1 MQVAFKNPRL
11 QALLSDDK
19 SRLSPGMTDM
29 VADNV
34 DLSEMV
40 WGFEP
45 NYVVPPGWTLEDAL
59 QENALSPDDLARS
72 TGMSVEHINRLLTGE
87 APLTYVIAIQL
98 EAATGVLAGFWNDLE
113 RGYRTDLVRL
123 AKEERLSRS
132 LGLLDDLPIAEMT
145 RLGLIAD
152 RDEPDN
158 RLREALG
165 FFGAEDASGLT
176 EAWSRSPAARFR
188 GQPGSD
194 PGALA
199 VWLRLGELESEHIPC
214 QPWNPDL
221 FREALDAARSL
232 TVRDHPGDW
241 YPQLVA
247 ECARAG
253 AALVTAPE
261 IAGAPVSGAARWPAP
276 QRALIQLRLRNE
288 WSDIFWFSFFHEAA
302 HLLDEPRQPIY
313 VNFQDRR
320 QDQAEHAADAFA
332 RRFLI
337 PPPYDQQLGGLRTPA
352 EAETFAD
359 DLGVHPGIVVGR
371 LQHDRIWPPGRGDH
385 LRHPLDWALRQ
396 PEPGIV

>member
-1 MQVAFKNPRL
+1 MKIAFKNPRL

-123 AKEERLSRS
+123 AKEDRLSRS

-165 FFGAEDASGLT
+165 FFGVEDASGLT

-188 GQPGSD
+188 GQPDSD

-232 TVRDHPGDW
+232 TVCDHPGDW

-385 LRHPLDWALRQ
+385 LRRPLDWALRQ

>member
-1 MQVAFKNPRL
+1 
-11 QALLSDDK
+11 
-19 SRLSPGMTDM
+19 MTDM
-29 VADNV
+29 VADDV

-72 TGMSVEHINRLLTGE
+72 TGMSVEHINRLLIGE

-98 EAATGVLAGFWNDLE
+98 EAATGTPARFWNCLE
-113 RGYRTDLVRL
+113 KGYRTDLVRL
-123 AKEERLSRS
+123 AKEERLSRN
-132 LGLLDDLPIAEMT
+132 LDLLDDLPIAEMI
-145 RLGLIAD
+145 RLGLIED

-165 FFGAEDASGLT
+165 FFGVEDASDWEG
-176 EAWSRSPAARFR
+176 AWSRSPAARFR

-199 VWLRLGELESEHIPC
+199 VWLRLGEMESEHIPC
-214 QPWNPDL
+214 QPWNLDR
-221 FREALDAARSL
+221 FRAALDAARSL
-232 TVRDHPGDW
+232 TGRNHPGDW

-253 AALVTAPE
+253 AALVTVPE
-261 IAGAPVSGAARWPAP
+261 VAGAPVSGAARWPAP

-302 HLLDEPRQPIY
+302 HLLDEPRQPLY
-313 VNFQDRR
+313 VNFQDRNR
-320 QDQAEHAADAFA
+320 DQAEHAADAFA

-337 PPPYDQQLGGLRTPA
+337 PPPYDRQLGGLRTPA
-352 EAETFAD
+352 AAETFAD
-359 DLGVHPGIVVGR
+359 DLGIHPGIVVGR
-371 LQHDRIWPPGRGDH
+371 LQHDQIWPPGRGDH
-385 LRHPLDWALRQ
+385 LRQPLQWALPQ